1 MSSPTSFVSPP
12 SSPVPSS
19 ITLTNTAVN
28 PIPTTPSDPES
39 AERSLLGEP
48 IPIASPYNNQAVLL
62 QAIVNQME
70 AEEAEEIANALA
82 THLPSS
88 SSPSLQGLPPSPPA
102 RTEPPSPMPEL
113 ISSRP
118 SSPAT
123 SVASYWNPDPAQPTF
138 EELPF
143 DYLVKVIKEISR
155 PSSHAPRYYARP
167 YGSCLTTLSTL
178 DQLKPDFL
186 QFVVNPINNIHLDRA
201 AHMVRDKGII
211 ADLLRFRAY
220 YHHHEAL
227 VGFQAHVARITQTK
241 DWTMRQRA
249 NRLVN
254 AHARER
260 LLPLLATEYAF
271 NPPSSPVPPVSL
283 STAEIPH
290 PS

>member
-118 SSPAT
+118 SSPDT
-123 SVASYWNPDPAQPTF
+123 SVASCEAHTM
-138 EELPF
+138 L
-143 DYLVKVIKEISR
+143 R
-155 PSSHAPRYYARP
+155 PQQDTNDKKWSLTKSKRLSHN
-167 YGSCLTTLSTL
+167 TV
-178 DQLKPDFL
+178 D
-186 QFVVNPINNIHLDRA
+186 
-201 AHMVRDKGII
+201 
-211 ADLLRFRAY
+211 
-220 YHHHEAL
+220 
-227 VGFQAHVARITQTK
+227 
-241 DWTMRQRA
+241 
-249 NRLVN
+249 
-254 AHARER
+254 
-260 LLPLLATEYAF
+260 
-271 NPPSSPVPPVSL
+271 
-283 STAEIPH
+283 IPH
-290 PS
+290 DISIGSNTEVTSNSYLWTSQMRRAG